1 MEVIMEPSKGPVLP
15 APLRSPADLARLPDE
30 VSPSRQAVRAL

>member
-1 MEVIMEPSKGPVLP
+1 MEPSKGPVLP

-30 VSPSRQAVRAL
+30 VSTR